1 MEIAFQGDGDRRA
14 KSEVKEGKTSVKNRK
29 GTFRVFAD

>member
-14 KSEVKEGKTSVKNRK
+14 KSKVEKGKTRVKNRK